1 MGNWYKVSGQYDDGC
16 KVYKKDYIVFA
27 ESSSDAEQKIF
38 HLKLPYDCSFF
49 PCTVT
54 KLIKNIIYEF

>member
-16 KVYKKDYIVFA
+16 NVYKKDYIVFA

-38 HLKLPYDCSFF
+38 HLKLPYDCSFS

-54 KLIKNIIYEF
+54 QLIENIIYEF

>member
-1 MGNWYKVSGQYDDGC
+1 MGDWYKVSGQYDDGC
-16 KVYKKDYIVFA
+16 NVYKKDYIVFA

-54 KLIKNIIYEF
+54 QLIENIIYEF

>member
-49 PCTVT
+49 SYTVT
-54 KLIKNIIYEF
+54 QLIKNIIYEL

>member
-38 HLKLPYDCSFF
+38 HLKLPYDCFF
-49 PCTVT
+49 FSLHGNSVD
-54 KLIKNIIYEF
+54 

>member
-38 HLKLPYDCSFF
+38 HLKLPYDF

-54 KLIKNIIYEF
+54 QLIKNIIYEF

>member
-27 ESSSDAEQKIF
+27 ESSSAEQKIF

-54 KLIKNIIYEF
+54 QLIKNIIYEF

>member
-1 MGNWYKVSGQYDDGC
+1 MCNWYKVSGQYDDGC

-49 PCTVT
+49 PCTVNQ
-54 KLIKNIIYEF
+54 LIKNIIYEF

>member
-49 PCTVT
+49 PCMVT
-54 KLIKNIIYEF
+54 QLIKNIIYEF

>member
-38 HLKLPYDCSFF
+38 
-49 PCTVT
+49 T
-54 KLIKNIIYEF
+54 

>member
-49 PCTVT
+49 SCTVT
-54 KLIKNIIYEF
+54 QLIKNIIYEF